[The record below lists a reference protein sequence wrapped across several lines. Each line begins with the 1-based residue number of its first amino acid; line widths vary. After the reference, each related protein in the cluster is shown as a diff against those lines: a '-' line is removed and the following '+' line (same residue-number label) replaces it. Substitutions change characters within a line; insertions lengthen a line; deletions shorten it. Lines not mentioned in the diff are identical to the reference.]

1 MKTTVEQ
8 LIDVL
13 EIFDNLQMKKDEKE
27 SWIMRAKMELQD
39 AYNAGFEF
47 AKKKQKHDE
56 LANSID

>member
-27 SWIMRAKMELQD
+27 SWIMRSKMELQD

-47 AKKKQKHDE
+47 AKKNQKHDE

>member
-27 SWIMRAKMELQD
+27 SWIMRAKLELQD
-39 AYNAGFEF
+39 AYNSGFELS
-47 AKKKQKHDE
+47 KKNQKHDE

>member
-27 SWIMRAKMELQD
+27 SWIMRAKLELQD
-39 AYNAGFEF
+39 AYNSGFEF

>member
-39 AYNAGFEF
+39 AYNAGFHF
-47 AKKKQKHDE
+47 AKKNQKHNE